1 MAVEPLQTTHG
12 VVSIAVD
19 GPDDAS
25 VTLVLA
31 PGAGA
36 DMQHEFM
43 VVVSNELTERGLRVV
58 RFNFLYAEQGR
69 KSPDRAAVLEDT
81 YRSVVEHVRGLT
93 PGQALFLGGKSM
105 GGRIASQ
112 VVAQDV
118 DCSGLVY
125 LGYPL
130 HPPGRPDRIRDDH
143 LYRID
148 RPMLFVEGTRDP
160 FCPIDTLQEVR
171 ERIPDS
177 TLVLI
182 DDGDHS
188 FKVRKA
194 SGRTTP
200 EAWEE
205 VASAAAG
212 WMLAHARG
220 DS

>member
-1 MAVEPLQTTHG
+1 MTVEPLETTHG
-12 VVSIAVD
+12 TVSIAVD
-19 GPDDAS
+19 GPEDAS
-25 VTLVLA
+25 GTLVLA

-36 DMQHEFM
+36 DMNHEFM
-43 VVVSNELTERGLRVV
+43 VAVTGELTGRGLRVV

-69 KSPDRAAVLEDT
+69 KSPDRAPVLEDT
-81 YRSVVEHVRGLT
+81 FRSVVEHVRGFT
-93 PGQALFLGGKSM
+93 TGQPLFLGGKSM

-112 VVAQDV
+112 VVANDLE
-118 DCSGLVY
+118 CAGLVY

-143 LYRID
+143 LYRIE

-160 FCPIDTLQEVR
+160 FCPIETLQEVR
-171 ERIPDS
+171 KRIPDS

-182 DDGDHS
+182 DDGDHT

-200 EAWEE
+200 EVWAE

-212 WMLAHARG
+212 WMLAQTRRET
-220 DS
+220 

>member
-12 VVSIAVD
+12 SISIAVD
-19 GPDDAS
+19 GPDDAPA
-25 VTLVLA
+25 TIILA

-43 VVVSNELTERGLRVV
+43 AVVAGEFVSRGLRVV

-69 KSPDRAAVLEDT
+69 KSPDRAPVLEDT
-81 YRSVVEHVRGLT
+81 YRSVVKHARGLSGGR
-93 PGQALFLGGKSM
+93 PLFLGGKSM

-112 VVAQDV
+112 IVAQDV
-118 DCSGLVY
+118 DCEGLVY

-130 HPPGRPDRIRDDH
+130 HPPGRPDRMRDEH
-143 LYRID
+143 LYRIE

-160 FCPIDTLQEVR
+160 FCPIETLERVR
-171 ERIPDS
+171 TRIPDS

-182 DDGDHS
+182 HDGDHS
-188 FKVRKA
+188 FKVRKS

-200 EAWEE
+200 EAWGE
-205 VASAAAG
+205 VASAASG
-212 WMLAHARG
+212 WMLVHALREA
-220 DS
+220 

>member
-1 MAVEPLQTTHG
+1 MAVEPLETTHG
-12 VVSIAVD
+12 TVSIAVD
-19 GPDDAS
+19 GPEDAS
-25 VTLVLA
+25 GTLVLA

-36 DMQHEFM
+36 DMKHEFM
-43 VVVSNELTERGLRVV
+43 VAVTGELTGRGLRVV

-69 KSPDRAAVLEDT
+69 KSPDRAPVLEDT
-81 YRSVVEHVRGLT
+81 FRSVVEHVRGFT
-93 PGQALFLGGKSM
+93 TGQPLFLGGKSM

-112 VVAQDV
+112 VVAKDV
-118 DCSGLVY
+118 DCTGLVY

-143 LYRID
+143 LYRIE

-171 ERIPDS
+171 KRIPDS

-182 DDGDHS
+182 DDGDHT

-200 EAWEE
+200 EAWTE

-212 WMLAHARG
+212 WMLAHARR
-220 DS
+220 DT